1 MAALHIATAAVVKV
15 SIGSPSGNS
24 VASFVRRGD
33 ILPEGVDEAQ
43 LERLAERG
51 LIAELDVPEPEPEPE
66 IFSAADVAAAVK
78 AAEDAKDAE
87 LAQAKTDLATA
98 RAQFEAEQTE
108 AKKSTPAA
116 KAPAKQQA

>member
-1 MAALHIATAAVVKV
+1 MTALHIATAAVVKV

-33 ILPEGVDEAQ
+33 LLPDGVDEAQ
-43 LERLAERG
+43 LKRLTERG
-51 LIAELDVPEPEPEPE
+51 FIAKFDAPEPEPEPE
-66 IFSAADVAAAVK
+66 TFSAADIAAAVK

-98 RAQFEAEQTE
+98 RAEFEAQQAE